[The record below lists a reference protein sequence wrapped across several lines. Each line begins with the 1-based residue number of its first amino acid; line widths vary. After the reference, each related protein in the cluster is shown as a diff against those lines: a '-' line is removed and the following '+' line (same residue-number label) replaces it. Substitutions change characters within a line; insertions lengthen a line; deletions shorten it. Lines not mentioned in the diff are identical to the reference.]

1 MKDYISVGVVWAY
14 DSKENTEKKSVE
26 KILTTSEIT
35 SAS

>member
-1 MKDYISVGVVWAY
+1 MGVVWAY

-26 KILTTSEIT
+26 KKKLTTSEIM